1 MGEVEKFK
9 KLRLIRKFL
18 FDLVIDQNA
27 IYGIITTHQDIA
39 NEVSDLMKERI
50 KSDKQINQLYRSAIR
65 HLSFKAYTQAIA

>member
-18 FDLVIDQNA
+18 FDLIIDQNA
-27 IYGIITTHQDIA
+27 IYGIITTHQDMA
-39 NEVSDLMKERI
+39 NEVSDLMRERI

-65 HLSFKAYTQAIA
+65 HLSFKAYQQAMA